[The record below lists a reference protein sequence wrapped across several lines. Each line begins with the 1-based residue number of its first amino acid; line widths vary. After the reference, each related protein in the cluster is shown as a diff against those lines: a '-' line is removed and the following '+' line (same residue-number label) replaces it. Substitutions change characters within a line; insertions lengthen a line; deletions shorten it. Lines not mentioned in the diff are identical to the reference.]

1 MKEEID
7 NWLLAP
13 VTQCVLY
20 LSEEIVYSG
29 LVRRGLIAMT
39 GIAPFFALANGHF
52 ENNGIDTSP
61 LKRASQDC
69 LAWESKAKVHIDT
82 DFSAV
87 HRHSL
92 IGLWC
97 VVETAIEDSIIL
109 ILEKSLKAEEM
120 LRKAGYKLKISP
132 IKDLD
137 QSKLRRIYS
146 DLEKQARD
154 RGNVAEAWLSLLAAL
169 DVRFFVS
176 EQAIASISE
185 ANEVRNCILHR
196 GGEIDQRSAS
206 KVPALQPFVGQRIEM
221 GEKQYLAYYHA
232 LGEFVTQMI
241 DGVVESSHCKWKSV
255 GD

>member
-1 MKEEID
+1 MTEKID

-29 LVRRGLIAMT
+29 LLRRGLIAMT
-39 GIAPFFALANGHF
+39 GMAPFFALANEHF
-52 ENNGIDTSP
+52 EKHGIDTSP
-61 LKRASQDC
+61 LKRMSQEY
-69 LAWESKAKVHIDT
+69 LLWENNAKVHINN

-109 ILEKSLKAEEM
+109 ILEKSLQAEDM
-120 LRKAGYKLKISP
+120 LRNAGYKPKISP
-132 IKDLD
+132 FKDLD
-137 QSKLRRIYS
+137 QAKLRRIYT
-146 DLEKQARD
+146 DLERQARD

-169 DVRFFVS
+169 DVKFSVS
-176 EQAIASISE
+176 WEALASISE

-206 KVPALQPFVGQRIEM
+206 KVPALQPFVGQRIEI

-232 LGEFVTQMI
+232 LGEFVTSMI
-241 DGVVESSHCKWKSV
+241 DGVVRSRHCRWLSI